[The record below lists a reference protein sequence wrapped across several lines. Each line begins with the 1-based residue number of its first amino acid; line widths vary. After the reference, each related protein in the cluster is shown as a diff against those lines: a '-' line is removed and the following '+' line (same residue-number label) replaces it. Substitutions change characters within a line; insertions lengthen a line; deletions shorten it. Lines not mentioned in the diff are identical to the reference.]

1 LILRNGR
8 VFTPAGGATSIGVRG
23 ERIVAVGSDDSVAAL
38 AGPATTVLDLDGRL
52 VIPGVNDAHDHIG
65 EVPFGR
71 VVSTATPPMA
81 DPPLEEVMAAVAR
94 ASADPPDTEW
104 IQAVVGPSILSN
116 PATPAAL
123 TRAAGNHPAIL
134 TAWWGH
140 GAVANGAGLR
150 AMHIPPDAVDP
161 PGGHYERDAAGR
173 LTGKMEEYARWD
185 AMEQLYTSAGQEAIV
200 ANFRAYAARRLRE
213 GVTSVQIMSG
223 DIAPGDFIAA
233 LKTADLPL
241 RLRLLR
247 FLHPDRN
254 GIGLDR
260 WKDIPAHVAARIE
273 VSGTKVVVDDIYI
286 EQLAFRGGRLNFEPE
301 FIRARLNDA
310 LVSREPLA
318 LHVTG
323 DATSDLVLTQM
334 ELLAPADRWQAL
346 RVRIEHGNI
355 TGDRV
360 DRAKK
365 LGIVIAQ
372 PRPAAPFRSWL
383 TAGIPVAYGSDSRFP
398 PFVVFMQ
405 MVSPG
410 PNSISREEALRVLT
424 WGPAYAQFKENE
436 KGAIAVGMLA
446 DLAVLSQDVLSVPVQ
461 VLPATTSVL
470 TVVGGQIAY
479 DSQLVTR
486 VRLSRAD
493 SSRGGASPAVAA
505 AFYRVARRLASRHST
520 DRRR

>member
-1 LILRNGR
+1 
-8 VFTPAGGATSIGVRG
+8 
-23 ERIVAVGSDDSVAAL
+23 
-38 AGPATTVLDLDGRL
+38 
-52 VIPGVNDAHDHIG
+52 
-65 EVPFGR
+65 
-71 VVSTATPPMA
+71 
-81 DPPLEEVMAAVAR
+81 
-94 ASADPPDTEW
+94 
-104 IQAVVGPSILSN
+104 
-116 PATPAAL
+116 
-123 TRAAGNHPAIL
+123 
-134 TAWWGH
+134 
-140 GAVANGAGLR
+140 
-150 AMHIPPDAVDP
+150 
-161 PGGHYERDAAGR
+161 
-173 LTGKMEEYARWD
+173 
-185 AMEQLYTSAGQEAIV
+185 
-200 ANFRAYAARRLRE
+200 
-213 GVTSVQIMSG
+213 MSG
-223 DIAPGDFIAA
+223 DIAPGDFVAA
-233 LKTADLPL
+233 LKTANLPL

-247 FLHPDRN
+247 FLLPDRN

-273 VSGTKVVVDDIYI
+273 VSGTKWVVDGIDI
-286 EQLAFRGGRLNFEPE
+286 EQLALKSGRLNFAPE
-301 FIRARLNDA
+301 FIRARLKDA

-318 LHVTG
+318 LHVSG
-323 DATSDLVLTQM
+323 DAASNLVLTQM
-334 ELLAPADRWQAL
+334 ESLASADRWQAL
-346 RVRIEHGNI
+346 RVRIEHGGGI
-355 TGDRV
+355 TGDRLA
-360 DRAKK
+360 RAKK
-365 LGIVIAQ
+365 LGIVIPQ
-372 PRPAAPFRSWL
+372 PRLDAPFRSWL
-383 TAGIPVAYGSDSRFP
+383 SAGIPVAYGSDSGFP
-398 PFVVFMQ
+398 PFVVFME